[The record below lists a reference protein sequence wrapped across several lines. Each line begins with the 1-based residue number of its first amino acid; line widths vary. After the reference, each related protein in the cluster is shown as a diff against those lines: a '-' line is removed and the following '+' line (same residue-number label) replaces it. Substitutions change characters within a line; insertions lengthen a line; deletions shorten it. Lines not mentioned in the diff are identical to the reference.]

1 VVVDANLFRQEENRM
16 TPAAPAG
23 AESDMAAF
31 AYVAFAETEAESW
44 TFGVEEAAATHLDS
58 LAVVE
63 GGMCSVGLR
72 DAFVALEDEAVE
84 RMIVGCRSRVA
95 AASTRG
101 SEQEQEL
108 QKLVSMTG
116 FGFAS
121 ENGPASSVL
130 VEVTVT
136 GSGDF
141 GFDIGYR
148 R

>member
-1 VVVDANLFRQEENRM
+1 M
-16 TPAAPAG
+16 TPAALAG
-23 AESDMAAF
+23 AESDLAAS
-31 AYVAFAETEAESW
+31 ACVASGETEAESW
-44 TFGVEEAAATHLDS
+44 AFGVEEAAATHLDS

-63 GGMCSVGLR
+63 GEMRSGAVR
-72 DAFVALEDEAVE
+72 DAFVALEDEVVE

-101 SEQEQEL
+101 SEQGQEL
-108 QKLVSMTG
+108 QELVSMTG
-116 FGFAS
+116 LGFAS

-136 GSGDF
+136 GFGDF
-141 GFDIGYR
+141 CFDIGYR

>member
-1 VVVDANLFRQEENRM
+1 
-16 TPAAPAG
+16 
-23 AESDMAAF
+23 
-31 AYVAFAETEAESW
+31 
-44 TFGVEEAAATHLDS
+44 
-58 LAVVE
+58 
-63 GGMCSVGLR
+63 
-72 DAFVALEDEAVE
+72 
-84 RMIVGCRSRVA
+84 
-95 AASTRG
+95 
-101 SEQEQEL
+101 
-108 QKLVSMTG
+108 MTG